1 MLEEETKLNQHYF
14 FDRKGAKLS
23 RSKMQVSS
31 AVLLPLRR
39 LLLLGTEEGLVR
51 VVS

>member
-1 MLEEETKLNQHYF
+1 MESEELKLNQHYF
-14 FDRKGAKLS
+14 HDREGAKLS
-23 RSKMQVSS
+23 RSKIQITS

-39 LLLLGTEEGLVR
+39 LLLLGTDEGLVR